1 MSFNA
6 DHKKQAQEI
15 IFSRKSKAISHPPV
29 VFINNTVTQITL
41 YRSPSHNQDDF
52 QAFIDNLEMNLETLA
67 RRNRFLTVVI
77 GENQRQNQKAGAAK
91 IALVS
96 KASLL
101 KM

>member
-1 MSFNA
+1 
-6 DHKKQAQEI
+6 
-15 IFSRKSKAISHPPV
+15 
-29 VFINNTVTQITL
+29 
-41 YRSPSHNQDDF
+41 
-52 QAFIDNLEMNLETLA
+52 MNLETLA

-77 GENQRQNQKAGAAK
+77 GENQRQNQKTGAAK